1 MIFREVWP
9 AGVRSARSTAG
20 VLKPPRCGPRIVMA
34 SGSFLELPAD
44 QAAAPRSAITAVR
57 RQLSALALNHA
68 GMPSTQAR

>member
-1 MIFREVWP
+1 
-9 AGVRSARSTAG
+9 
-20 VLKPPRCGPRIVMA
+20 MA